1 MGGEGRRGRQG
12 RSSHEIRP
20 GQSSCG
26 AFVTAAEWDR
36 AGSGR
41 RSHQAG
47 GWILSICVHALAVGC
62 AFKGLVE
69 IPIPAAS
76 EPFRWEVAMVQPQIS
91 PPVEEPPPVQPPEPP
106 KASPSVPP
114 TPQPR
119 QQAVET
125 PRQTVQLQQHR
136 PLVTSS
142 VQETR
147 ELVERTVQTDQARE
161 ITPIS
166 TEREV
171 SQRTAVVEQET
182 ATSVSETLVAQVEPV
197 PRSSVEAQPKAV
209 SAPVPQ
215 MVEAEAVAELQDAPA
230 PVSRTAMEQSE
241 SVAEARLVQHQRP
254 QHRQPVVQQVAVK
267 DEAPAAIEQRI
278 VQERP
283 LRAFPKT
290 QADYGWLSDTLW
302 KRIEQLKR
310 YPALAR
316 SNHWEGKVIVE
327 AVIQDDGA
335 IIDTQIAESSGHA
348 VLDQQA
354 LTVLKQASPLTLK
367 HPLGQRRVTILVP
380 ISYRLDG

>member
-1 MGGEGRRGRQG
+1 M
-12 RSSHEIRP
+12 
-20 GQSSCG
+20 
-26 AFVTAAEWDR
+26 TAAEWDP

-47 GWILSICVHALAVGC
+47 GWVLSVCVHALAVGC

-69 IPIPAAS
+69 IPIPGAS
-76 EPFRWEVAMVQPQIS
+76 EPFRWEVAMVQPQIT

-106 KASPSVPP
+106 KASPPVPP
-114 TPQPR
+114 TPRPR

-125 PRQTVQLQQHR
+125 PRHTVQPQQHR

-147 ELVERTVQTDQARE
+147 ERVERTVQADQARE
-161 ITPIS
+161 TTPIS
-166 TEREV
+166 TEREMN
-171 SQRTAVVEQET
+171 QRTAVVEQEA
-182 ATSVSETLVAQVEPV
+182 ATSFSETLVAQVEPV
-197 PRSSVEAQPKAV
+197 ARSPVEVQPEAV
-209 SAPVPQ
+209 SAPVQQ
-215 MVEAEAVAELQDAPA
+215 MVEAEAVAEVQDAPA
-230 PVSRTAMEQSE
+230 PVNRTKVEQAE
-241 SVAEARLVQHQRP
+241 FYEEARFVEHTGP
-254 QHRQPVVQQVAVK
+254 QHSQPVVQQVAVR
-267 DEAPAAIEQRI
+267 EQAPAAIEQRI
-278 VQERP
+278 VKERP
-283 LRAFPKT
+283 LRAFPKA